1 MKSLAELIES
11 ASMGYDESL
20 ELLNQLAPV
29 LNQDA
34 VECFSSQNCTPDS
47 ALVQVLASKD
57 LQSEVLEQAV
67 KDQDRIAEAIATCL
81 SAGDLSFS
89 LVMTFPDYAQ
99 DLFSEL
105 KYYEGMG
112 RI

>member
-1 MKSLAELIES
+1 MKSLAELIEL
-11 ASMGYDESL
+11 ASMNYEESL
-20 ELLNQLAPV
+20 ELLDELGPV

-34 VECFSSQNCTPDS
+34 VEYFSAQNCTPES
-47 ALVQVLASKD
+47 ALVQVLQSKE
-57 LQSEVLEQAV
+57 LQLEVLEQAI
-67 KDQDRIAEAIATCL
+67 KDQDRIAESIATCL

-89 LVMTFPDYAQ
+89 LAMTFPDYAQ

-105 KYYEGMG
+105 RYYDEVG